1 MSQSLHCSPC
11 CWVPPLLPT
20 NLALKGTLN
29 QSAQLALHDSRLCPS
44 SHPVCPVPCCCAL
57 PLHPSLTCIGSAST
71 GGSSYGNWNMLGC
84 CCCSMVCCW
93 PCRTRG
99 GSCGGGGMRRRRC
112 PSCSSRLSPSCTLTQ
127 ASSRHHGVSKNIAG
141 SMDTAAAHGAQHKL
155 SVPQWGV
162 PAAASYMMGCQPGHM
177 RLTSI
182 LTSLFQPST
191 TNTSSAKPSVV
202 LNTCASRMFRPKSP
216 CSSTSSNISAQK
228 TYNPAPKMHLTAK
241 LLDRLQLTTAGCNNC
256 MCTKHLLL
264 HGWPPVLCK
273 KHWAL
278 WRGLVRHAHHTT
290 MW

>member
-1 MSQSLHCSPC
+1 
-11 CWVPPLLPT
+11 
-20 NLALKGTLN
+20 
-29 QSAQLALHDSRLCPS
+29 
-44 SHPVCPVPCCCAL
+44 
-57 PLHPSLTCIGSAST
+57 
-71 GGSSYGNWNMLGC
+71 MLGC

-177 RLTSI
+177 RLTSA

-264 HGWPPVLCK
+264 RDWPPVLCK

-278 WRGLVRHAHHTT
+278 WRGLVRHAHHTHDVVT
-290 MW
+290 ISWTGVQLQTTASAFIPPLSMQLQAVALKHFASAYDPSPRWCTDAPLHPTSG